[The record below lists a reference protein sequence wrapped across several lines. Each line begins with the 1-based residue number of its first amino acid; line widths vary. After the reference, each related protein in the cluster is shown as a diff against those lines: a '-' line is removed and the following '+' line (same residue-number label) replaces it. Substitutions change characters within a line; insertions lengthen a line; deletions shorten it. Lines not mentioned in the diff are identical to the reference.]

1 MERLRPEGMRREA
14 RGREGGRS
22 PRPVQ
27 HSANEKGQA
36 QAETLDVQRE
46 RKDLEPTSGVLFL
59 IIKGEDKD
67 ATKGTGDFLKLI
79 SHEQNGIPF
88 QQ

>member
-1 MERLRPEGMRREA
+1 M
-14 RGREGGRS
+14 
-22 PRPVQ
+22 
-27 HSANEKGQA
+27 
-36 QAETLDVQRE
+36 QRE

-79 SHEQNGIPF
+79 SHE
-88 QQ
+88 